1 MRESIVVPEKPVYD
15 GFDTWRKYQRDA
27 VDKLVNTDKKFLIL
41 DAPTGSGKS
50 LVAMSLAKLM
60 KGKVYYLVG
69 TKNLQEQL
77 IRDFSDMALLKGR
90 RNFKCLMKDVNCDSC
105 MYSYIKKVCPM
116 KEECPY
122 YSHKAKAQQ
131 SKFVVFNYPMFL
143 TNQTFAG
150 DFPPADLII
159 CDEAHLLENA
169 LMNFIS
175 ISFSHEFF
183 NELGLTFPSKAG
195 RKEYAAGEKELSA
208 ADYSAYDEDRRK
220 YVLDR
225 INKAEKIANKEYST
239 ISGQMQMSLYADEE
253 PHILDI
259 KKCKE
264 LGGKLKKIK
273 FFKSL
278 YDKDTWVMD
287 YHINQYDWHNDF
299 VAFKPLKVDK
309 FSDYIFSWADKI
321 LLMSATMPHSSILC
335 NSLGINPKD
344 IARLSIPSTFKR
356 ENRPFI
362 FRPIGRMSYS
372 YWEDTIEK
380 IIKFLMDYCDKH
392 KEKILIHTVNYRIT
406 SAIMSAGFALDY
418 ELFFHETAE
427 DRAVS
432 LEKFKESEPPS
443 MMVTPSMES
452 GIDLPG
458 DLCRTQFIL
467 KVPYLSLADRQVKER
482 MKIDHDWYISS
493 TINRLVQASGRIVRS
508 EDDWGKTYILDECFA
523 DLIKY
528 NKKFF
533 PKWFLDSVAVQR
545 RSSA

>member
-1 MRESIVVPEKPVYD
+1 MNKIEVPDVPVYD
-15 GFDTWRKYQRDA
+15 GFAAWRKYQREA
-27 VDKLVNTDKKFLIL
+27 VDKLVNTDKKFCIL

-60 KGKVYYLVG
+60 NGRVYYLVG

-77 IRDFSDMALLKGR
+77 IRDFDGMALLKGR
-90 RNFKCLMKDVNCDSC
+90 SNFRCLIKDVDCSSC
-105 MYSYIKKVCPM
+105 LYGYAKKTCPR

-159 CDEAHLLENA
+159 CDEAHLLESA

-175 ISFSHEFF
+175 ITFDHEFF
-183 NELGLTFPSKAG
+183 NDLGLSFPGKAG
-195 RKEYAAGEKELSA
+195 REDYVIGGKEKSA
-208 ADYSAYDEDRRK
+208 ANYNASDEDRRQ
-220 YVLDR
+220 YVFDR
-225 INKAEKIANKEYST
+225 INEAEKIASKRYGKLA
-239 ISGQMQMSLYADEE
+239 GQMQMKLYADEE
-253 PHILDI
+253 PHVLDV
-259 KKCKE
+259 KECKGLE
-264 LGGKLKKIK
+264 SKLKKIK

-278 YDKDTWVMD
+278 YDEDTWIMD
-287 YHINQYDWHNDF
+287 YNINQYDWHNDF
-299 VAFKPLKVDK
+299 ISFKPLKVDK
-309 FSDYIFSWADKI
+309 FSDYIFAWADKI
-321 LLMSATMPHSSILC
+321 LLMSATMPHTKIIS

-356 ENRPFI
+356 ENRPVI
-362 FRPIGRMSYS
+362 FKPIGRMSYP
-372 YWEDTIEK
+372 YWEETIEK
-380 IIKFLMDYCDKH
+380 IIKFLMDYCSKH

-418 ELFFHETAE
+418 DIHFHETAS
-427 DRAVS
+427 DRAMS
-432 LEKFKESEPPS
+432 LEQFKKAEPPA

-467 KVPYLSLADRQVKER
+467 KVPYLSLADKQVKER
-482 MKIDHDWYISS
+482 MAIDHDWYMSS

-508 EDDWGKTYILDECFA
+508 EDDYGTTYILDECFA

-533 PKWFLDSVAVQR
+533 PAWFLESVAVQR
-545 RSSA
+545 RSGA